1 MCEEAQ
7 MKVNMNVVAAPRMRY
22 QVNATRSM
30 YFTGEFDTAEEA
42 AVAALG
48 LVQEGYATVAI
59 RDIELDRDIW

>member
-1 MCEEAQ
+1 MGDEVQIA
-7 MKVNMNVVAAPRMRY
+7 VNMNVEAAPHKRY

-30 YFTGEFDTAEEA
+30 YFSGEFDTAEEA

-59 RDIELDRDIW
+59 RDIELDKDLW